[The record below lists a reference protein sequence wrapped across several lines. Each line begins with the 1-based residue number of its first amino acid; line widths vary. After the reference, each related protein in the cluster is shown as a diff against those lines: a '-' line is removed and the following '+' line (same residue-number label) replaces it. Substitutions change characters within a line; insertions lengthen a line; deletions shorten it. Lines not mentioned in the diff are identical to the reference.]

1 LNKGVAAHRGGGVCV
16 AMIMLGKP
24 GDRGQTHFRET
35 VCVGKLASE
44 AVRWSEMMNAATLN

>member
-1 LNKGVAAHRGGGVCV
+1 
-16 AMIMLGKP
+16 MIMLGKP